1 VHDVDLDP
9 RSVVWVMAAFIGLL
23 ALTGLV
29 RSTPRTTTALIIA
42 LIIALALNPVVA
54 AVQRQAH
61 VRRSV
66 AVFMVIIGFFV
77 AVAATMVLLVP
88 PAIHQA
94 RNLQSQLPDVIHNLD
109 DLPVVGSR
117 LAKTNAPAKIEAAIR
132 DLPHRLSG
140 DTTPL
145 KRAGKSL
152 ADGLLAAFVTLLLS
166 ITLLLDG
173 ARLLRGLRRLVP
185 ESHRQQVDDAADVAY
200 RVVGRY
206 VAGSL
211 LLAVGGGLLILI
223 AGLSL
228 GVPLAPL
235 AAVWEAMWEMVP
247 QIGGAVGGIPF
258 VLLGLTQ
265 GAGVGAICAVVV
277 ILHLQLKNHVIGPVV
292 VGQAVKLSPA
302 ASMVAA
308 LVGVSAAGVVG
319 ALVAIPLVGAVKAI
333 YLELGLRT

>member
-1 VHDVDLDP
+1 
-9 RSVVWVMAAFIGLL
+9 MIAFTGLL
-23 ALTGLV
+23 AITGLV

-66 AVFMVIIGFFV
+66 AVFLVLTGFFV
-77 AVAATMVLLVP
+77 SVVATMILLIP

-94 RNLQSQLPDVIHNLD
+94 HNLQTQLPGVIKNLD
-109 DLPVVGSR
+109 DLPLIGRR
-117 LAKTNAPAKIEAAIR
+117 LEKTNAPAKIEAAIR
-132 DLPHRLSG
+132 DLPHRLAG
-140 DTTPL
+140 DTTPI
-145 KRAGKSL
+145 KRAGRSL
-152 ADGLLAAFVTLLLS
+152 ADGLLAAFVTILCAV
-166 ITLLLDG
+166 TLLLDG

-185 ESHRQQVDDAADVAY
+185 VPRRQQVDDAADVAY

-211 LLAVGGGLLILI
+211 LLAVGGGLVILV
-223 AGLSL
+223 AGLAL

-247 QIGGAVGGIPF
+247 QIGGGVGGIPF

-265 GAGVGAICAVVV
+265 GAGVGAICLLVV
-277 ILHLQLKNHVIGPVV
+277 ILHLQLKNHVVGPVV
-292 VGQAVKLSPA
+292 VGQAVKLSPT

-333 YLELGLRT
+333 YLELGPRT

>member
-1 VHDVDLDP
+1 ML
-9 RSVVWVMAAFIGLL
+9 AFAGLL

-29 RSTPRTTTALIIA
+29 RSTPRTTTALVIA
-42 LIIALALNPVVA
+42 LIVALALNPVVA

-61 VRRSV
+61 VRRAV
-66 AVFMVIIGFFV
+66 AVFMVLVGFFLV
-77 AVAATMVLLVP
+77 VSATMLLLVP

-94 RNLQSQLPDVIHNLD
+94 HNLQTQLPGVIRNLD
-109 DLPVVGSR
+109 DVPVVGGR
-117 LAKTNAPAKIEAAIR
+117 LKKTNAPVKIEAAIR
-132 DLPHRLSG
+132 QLPHRLAG

-145 KRAGKSL
+145 QRLGKSL
-152 ADGLLAAFVTLLLS
+152 ADGLLAAFITFLCAV
-166 ITLLLDG
+166 TLLLDG

-185 ESHRQQVDDAADVAY
+185 PGRRQQVDDAADVAY

-211 LLAVGGGLLILI
+211 LLAVGGGLLILV

-235 AAVWEAMWEMVP
+235 AAVWEMMWEMVP
-247 QIGGAVGGIPF
+247 QIGGGVGGIPF

-265 GAGVGAICAVVV
+265 GAGVGAICLVVV
-277 ILHLQLKNHVIGPVV
+277 VLHLQIKNHFLGPVV

-319 ALVAIPLVGAVKAI
+319 ALVAVPLVGAVKAI
-333 YLELGLRT
+333 YLEIGVRTS